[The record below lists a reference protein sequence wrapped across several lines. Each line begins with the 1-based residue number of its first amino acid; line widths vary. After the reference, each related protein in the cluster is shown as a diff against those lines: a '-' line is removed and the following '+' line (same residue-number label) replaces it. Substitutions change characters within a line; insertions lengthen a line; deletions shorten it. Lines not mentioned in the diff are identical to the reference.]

1 MRREKLN
8 NEDKFEDRF
17 KGLPSKVEYLPIDQ
31 IKIPELR
38 LSSSFS
44 DEELD
49 EFHASISVDGVK
61 NPIRVIRDEEG
72 NNWLADGR
80 HRLEALKKMGHK
92 VAPCIV
98 VDGTYEDAVLESAL
112 LNIHRGKANPADLAL
127 YVKGLR
133 DKFEWSLEKTADKLR
148 ISKGYISKLLKITEY
163 DEVLE
168 KLRNGELSVIEAYEM
183 VKGFMMKP
191 ISSKKASIGETSPNK
206 AFQGLSDRDLG
217 VTESLKEAMEKG
229 ERFEPVKGEGKRD
242 YRKFTCVLCGK
253 RFRSKEEVAWLPVH
267 KEEESKAI
275 DVLES
280 FHVEGGNSY
289 LNLEGEGGEK
299 SDE

>member
-1 MRREKLN
+1 MGNK
-8 NEDKFEDRF
+8 DKPKDKF
-17 KGLPSKVEYLPIDQ
+17 KGLPSKVEYLPIEQ

-49 EFHASISVDGVK
+49 EFHASIGLDGVK
-61 NPIRVIRDEEG
+61 IPIRVIKDREG
-72 NNWLADGR
+72 NVWLADGR
-80 HRLEALKKMGHK
+80 HRLEAWKETGHG
-92 VAPCIV
+92 VIPSIPR
-98 VDGTYEDAVLESAL
+98 DGTYEDAVLESGL
-112 LNIHRGKANPADLAL
+112 LNLHRGKVNPADLAL
-127 YVKGLR
+127 YVKGLKEQFR
-133 DKFEWSLEKTADKLR
+133 YSLQKIADKLR
-148 ISKGYISKLLKITEY
+148 LDKGYISKLLKIADNPEA
-163 DEVLE
+163 LE
-168 KLRNGELSVIEAYEM
+168 KLRNGLLSVNEAYKIAIGCT
-183 VKGFMMKP
+183 VQP
-191 ISSKKASIGETSPNK
+191 TSSGKASIGETSSNK